1 MSISSHL
8 TPEPERRLWSI
19 MEAMRRQVEW
29 GETKLAALI
38 LIAAVEGAFVGVTGP
53 SGAFGR
59 AALAAFGL
67 TLLVAVFALL
77 PLQRT
82 PKWLPFLEPLGEKHI
97 AADSL
102 LSSEALSKLT
112 FTEAIQLLD
121 RYLGG
126 GITAT
131 QYHEDLVREA
141 VSFARVAVRKRR
153 LFQVACVLAVLGQLA
168 LLGRVLAP

>member
-8 TPEPERRLWSI
+8 TPEPERRLWTI
-19 MEAMRRQVEW
+19 LEAVRRQVEW
-29 GETKLAALI
+29 AETKLGALV
-38 LIAAVEGAFVGVTGP
+38 LVAAVEGAFVGVTGP

-59 AALAAFGL
+59 ACLAAFGL
-67 TLLVAVFALL
+67 TLLVGVFALL
-77 PLQRT
+77 PQ
-82 PKWLPFLEPLGEKHI
+82 PASPLREKHVPGDNLLTV
-97 AADSL
+97 DSL
-102 LSSEALSKLT
+102 ARLT
-112 FTEAIQLLD
+112 YAEAIQLLD

-141 VSFARVAVRKRR
+141 VSHARVAVRKRR
-153 LFQVACVLAVLGQLA
+153 LFRTACALAVLGQLA

>member
-8 TPEPERRLWSI
+8 TPEPERRLWAI
-19 MEAMRRQVEW
+19 LDTMRRQVEW
-29 GETKLAALI
+29 TDAKLAVLL
-38 LIAAVEGAFVGVTGP
+38 LIAALEGAFIGVTGP
-53 SGAFGR
+53 SGVFGR
-59 AALAAFGL
+59 ACLAAFGL

-77 PLQRT
+77 PLLRT
-82 PKWLPFLEPLGEKHI
+82 PKWLPFLEPLGEKAI
-97 AADSL
+97 PADNL
-102 LSSEALSKLT
+102 LSAEALSKLT

-141 VSFARVAVRKRR
+141 VGHARVAVRKRR
-153 LFQVACVLAVLGQLA
+153 LFTAACVLAVLGQLA